1 MNKVAAVSARTLRKA
16 LFVYAGRKLSHQ
28 QLEMASALASKA
40 LSNPAVQ
47 KAVKGKVGAAT
58 ESLE

>member
-1 MNKVAAVSARTLRKA
+1 
-16 LFVYAGRKLSHQ
+16 
-28 QLEMASALASKA
+28 MASALAGKA

-47 KAVKGKVGAAT
+47 KAVKGKVGAAA